1 MKKWSGG
8 LFIIA
13 LAMILVFRYCSIV
26 KIEPPK
32 QSRKQSASDFFGN
45 HPTNDSF
52 ITSSEIKVKKEAESY
67 KKPHFIEV
75 DGPNELFA
83 SHDIFKEGSRALL
96 VWPHMRPLL
105 SRSDSLPETAQGVK
119 EASLAWKD
127 LLSAIEKDKA
137 SKLSKSNSQEDKNCP
152 FSVSTLD
159 KIVSRDGVIL
169 EIPCGLVD
177 DSSISLVGIPD
188 GHSRSFQIQ
197 LLGSQL
203 AGEPEPPIILHY
215 NVSLPG
221 DNMTEEPFVVQNIW
235 THELGW
241 GKDERCPSHRSANNL
256 KVDGLVL
263 CNEQAVRSSLEE
275 NLNMSQPSSEMLTN
289 VSRGGA
295 YGSANFPF
303 VEGNPF
309 TATLW
314 VGLEGFHMTV
324 NGRHETSFAYREK
337 LEPWSV
343 TKVKVAGGLDLLSA
357 LAKGLPVSEDHDLVV
372 DVEHLKAPA
381 TLKKR
386 LLMLVGVFST
396 GNNFERRMALR
407 RAWMQYEAVRSGD
420 VAVRFFIGLVS
431 ETLQT
436 LKLKQSLC
444 NILLGLQYMHSN
456 YNSST
461 YCFLR
466 KNWLASKF
474 TTCSYLQHKNSQVNI
489 ELWREAEAYGDIQL
503 MPFVDYYSLISLK
516 TIAIC
521 ILEYVITNIM
531 FQQTELSI
539 YTLLEKLSIIF
550 ILNLQTKIL
559 PAKYIMKTDD
569 DAFVRI
575 DEVISSLKGKA
586 TNGLLYGLIAFE
598 SAPDREKGSKWYIDN
613 KEWPHALYPPWAHGP
628 GYIISRDIAK
638 FIVRGHQESDLKL
651 FKLEDVAMGIWIE
664 QFKNSGHE
672 VNYVTDDRF
681 YSAGCESNYILAH
694 YQSPRLVLCLWE
706 KLQKEHEPVC
716 CE

>member
-1 MKKWSGG
+1 MVLFMHQLHQITKMKKWSGG

-32 QSRKQSASDFFGN
+32 QWRKQSASDLFGN

-105 SRSDSLPETAQGVK
+105 SRSDALPETAQGVQ
-119 EASLAWKD
+119 EASMAWKD
-127 LLSAIEKDKA
+127 LLSAIDKDKA
-137 SKLSKSNSQEDKNCP
+137 SKLSKSDSQENKNCP

-169 EIPCGLVD
+169 EIPCGLID

-241 GKDERCPSHRSANNL
+241 GKEERCPSHRSANNL

-275 NLNMSQPSSEMLTN
+275 NLNMSQPSSDMLTN

-420 VAVRFFIGLVS
+420 VAVRFFIGL
-431 ETLQT
+431 
-436 LKLKQSLC
+436 
-444 NILLGLQYMHSN
+444 
-456 YNSST
+456 
-461 YCFLR
+461 
-466 KNWLASKF
+466 
-474 TTCSYLQHKNSQVNI
+474 HKNSQVNI

-503 MPFVDYYSLISLK
+503 IPFVDYYSLISLK

-521 ILEYVITNIM
+521 I
-531 FQQTELSI
+531 FG
-539 YTLLEKLSIIF
+539 
-550 ILNLQTKIL
+550 TKIL

>member
-1 MKKWSGG
+1 MVLFMHQLHQITKMKKWSGG

-32 QSRKQSASDFFGN
+32 QWRKQSASDLFGN

-105 SRSDSLPETAQGVK
+105 SRSDALPETAQGVQ
-119 EASLAWKD
+119 EASMAWKD
-127 LLSAIEKDKA
+127 LLSAIDKDKA
-137 SKLSKSNSQEDKNCP
+137 SKLSKSDSQENKNCP

-169 EIPCGLVD
+169 EIPCGLID

-241 GKDERCPSHRSANNL
+241 GKEERCPSHRSANNL

-275 NLNMSQPSSEMLTN
+275 NLNMSQPSSDMLTN

-343 TKVKVAGGLDLLSA
+343 TKVQVAGGLDLLSA

-420 VAVRFFIGLVS
+420 VAVRFFIGL
-431 ETLQT
+431 
-436 LKLKQSLC
+436 
-444 NILLGLQYMHSN
+444 
-456 YNSST
+456 
-461 YCFLR
+461 
-466 KNWLASKF
+466 
-474 TTCSYLQHKNSQVNI
+474 HKNSQVNI

-503 MPFVDYYSLISLK
+503 IPFVDYYSLISLK

-521 ILEYVITNIM
+521 I
-531 FQQTELSI
+531 FG
-539 YTLLEKLSIIF
+539 
-550 ILNLQTKIL
+550 TKIL

>member
-32 QSRKQSASDFFGN
+32 QWRKQSASDFFGN

-52 ITSSEIKVKKEAESY
+52 VTSSEIKVKKEAESY

-105 SRSDSLPETAQGVK
+105 SRSDALPETAQGVK
-119 EASLAWKD
+119 EASMAWKD
-127 LLSAIEKDKA
+127 LLSAIDKDKA
-137 SKLSKSNSQEDKNCP
+137 SKLSKSDSQENKNCP

-169 EIPCGLVD
+169 EIPCGLID

-241 GKDERCPSHRSANNL
+241 GKEERCPSHRSANNL

-275 NLNMSQPSSEMLTN
+275 NLNMSQPSSDMLTN

-343 TKVKVAGGLDLLSA
+343 TKVQVAGGLDLLSA

-420 VAVRFFIGLVS
+420 VAVRFFIGL
-431 ETLQT
+431 
-436 LKLKQSLC
+436 
-444 NILLGLQYMHSN
+444 
-456 YNSST
+456 
-461 YCFLR
+461 
-466 KNWLASKF
+466 
-474 TTCSYLQHKNSQVNI
+474 HKNSQVNI

-503 MPFVDYYSLISLK
+503 IPFVDYYSLISLK

-521 ILEYVITNIM
+521 I
-531 FQQTELSI
+531 FG
-539 YTLLEKLSIIF
+539 
-550 ILNLQTKIL
+550 TKIL

-575 DEVISSLKGKA
+575 DEVISSLKVKA